1 MIIPK
6 DKRVKLYELTY
17 LVPANLTGDE
27 TQAIETAV
35 EKLIAKHKGT
45 VSFQEDW
52 GKKELAYT
60 IPHAGKKHREAVYKF
75 KIVEFEASAAFA
87 FEKELFLNQSI
98 LRHLFVVAPV
108 VKVKKQK
115 KAAVV
120 TE

>member
-17 LVPANLTGDE
+17 LVPSNLTGDE
-27 TQAIETAV
+27 SQVIETAI

-45 VSFQEDW
+45 VKLQEEW

-60 IPHAGKKHREAVYKF
+60 IAHSGKKHREAVYKF
-75 KIVEFEASAAFA
+75 KVVEFETSAAFA
-87 FEKELFLNQSI
+87 FEKDFFLNQSV

-108 VKVKKQK
+108 VKEKKK
-115 KAAVV
+115 KKVAAV